1 MSALFVASTF
11 AADFTTKHFLMKR
24 AILIFILF
32 NAIFFSVAAYSQ
44 ERVNI
49 SGKVISTEKEI
60 LSFGAVLLKGTSF
73 GGATNMDG
81 EYSFSA
87 PAGEYTLVTSFLG
100 FEVFQQKIKLIAGKN
115 EVLDIVVAP
124 QASELDEVV
133 VVSSN
138 LKRVKESAFNV
149 VALDV
154 KELHN
159 TAAELKDVLA
169 KAPGIKVRESGGVG
183 SDVNFSLDG
192 FSGRHVQFFLDGV
205 PLDTRNSSFNISNIP
220 VNFAERIEIYKGVV
234 PVEFGADALG
244 GVVNIVTSA
253 NKQRTLADVSYSF
266 GSFHTHKTSALV
278 NHTTRHGFTMELNAY
293 QNYSDNNYHTYTPVE
308 DLENGQINNSKVEK
322 VKRFHDNYH
331 NEAVIAK
338 VGFVGKS
345 FADRLLLGV
354 NLSQSDKEIQ
364 NGVRQEIV
372 YGQRRRKSNSIM
384 PSLEYRKRN
393 FLTQG
398 LNASLTANYNYSQT
412 HILDTATYK
421 YNWWGE
427 SVYNG
432 GKLGEQSYQ
441 NTQNDNR
448 NWNVTA
454 NLNYRMGEAHK
465 IVLNHVLTAFD
476 RKNNSRSETQTQNGI
491 ANKSRKHI
499 TGLSYQYNYRNIWN
513 VSLLGKYYNQ
523 YNSGPQNLSSDPT
536 RFDYTKASQRTDA
549 FGYGAVASCFLMKD
563 IQLKLSYENTL
574 RLPSNNEL
582 FGDEDLEVGKLELK
596 PERSDNLNF
605 NVNYDYTVNKHNFY
619 VEGGLIYRNTKD
631 YIRRV
636 TNRYSGGL
644 YYGAY
649 ENHGN
654 VVTKGVSAELR
665 YNYSNLFSIGGNLTH
680 QNIRNNE
687 RYINGYEGRESSTYK
702 QRMPNTPYFFFN
714 ADATVYFYNLT
725 GKGNLLTLNYSN
737 TYVHEFSLYWEN
749 EGSSS
754 SKLKV
759 PEQFSH
765 HVTINYSLK
774 NGRYN
779 VSFECRN
786 LTDERLY
793 DNFSLQKAGRA
804 FYGKIRY
811 TFSN

>member
-1 MSALFVASTF
+1 MKKAIYISILLFSF
-11 AADFTTKHFLMKR
+11 
-24 AILIFILF
+24 
-32 NAIFFSVAAYSQ
+32 FFSSTVYAQ
-44 ERVNI
+44 VRVTL
-49 SGKVISTEKEI
+49 SGKVTSTEKEV
-60 LSFGAVLLKGTSF
+60 LSYGTVLLKGTSY
-73 GGATNMDG
+73 GSMTDQDG
-81 EYSFSA
+81 VYSFQA
-87 PAGEYTLVTSFLG
+87 PAGEYTLVTSFMG
-100 FEVFQQKIKLIAGKN
+100 YETFEKEVTLVAGKS
-115 EVLDIVVAP
+115 ETWDIVIAP
-124 QASELDEVV
+124 KMAELDEVV
-133 VVSSN
+133 VVGSHI
-138 LKRVKESAFNV
+138 KRVRESAFNV

-159 TAAELKDVLA
+159 SAAEIKDVLA

-244 GVVNIVTSA
+244 GVVNIVTGG
-253 NKQRTLADVSYSF
+253 NRERTLVDASYSY
-266 GSFHTHKTSALV
+266 GSFNTHKTSALV
-278 NHTTRHGFTMELNAY
+278 NHTTKQGLTMELNAY
-293 QNYSDNNYHTYTPVE
+293 QNYSDNNYYVYTPVE

-322 VKRFHDNYH
+322 VKRFHDTYH

-372 YGQRRRKSNSIM
+372 FGQRRHKAKSFM

-393 FLTQG
+393 LFTKG

-412 HILDTATYK
+412 HLLDTATYK
-421 YNWWGE
+421 YNWRGE

-441 NTQNDNR
+441 NTKNDNR
-448 NWNVTA
+448 NWQVTA
-454 NLNYRMGEAHK
+454 NLNYRIGEAHK

-491 ANKSRKHI
+491 ANRSRKNI
-499 TGLSYQYNYRNIWN
+499 TGLSYQYNHKNRWN

-523 YNSGPQNLSSDPT
+523 YNSGPQNTSSDPT
-536 RFDYTKASQRTDA
+536 RFDYVKSSQSTDA
-549 FGYGAVASCFLMKD
+549 FGYGAVASYFLLDD
-563 IQLKLSYENTL
+563 IQLKLSYEKTL
-574 RLPSNNEL
+574 RLPTNSEL

-596 PERSDNLNF
+596 PERSDNVNF
-605 NVNYDYTVNKHNFY
+605 NLNYEYTINKHNFY
-619 VEGGLIYRNTKD
+619 LEGGLIYRNTSD

-654 VVTKGVSAELR
+654 VVTKGGSAELR
-665 YNYSNLFSIGGNLTH
+665 YGYANLFSLGGNLTY
-680 QNIRNNE
+680 QDIRNNE

-714 ADATVYFYNLT
+714 SDATVYFRDL
-725 GKGNLLTLNYSN
+725 GKKGNLLTINYFN
-737 TYVHEFSLYWEN
+737 TYVHAFSLYWEN

-759 PEQFSH
+759 PKQFSH
-765 HVTINYSLK
+765 NLNVSYSMK

-779 VSFECRN
+779 ISLECRN

-811 TFSN
+811 TFNK

>member
-1 MSALFVASTF
+1 MNHHSKIMQKTFYIRLLLLF
-11 AADFTTKHFLMKR
+11 FL
-24 AILIFILF
+24 
-32 NAIFFSVAAYSQ
+32 FSQTAYSQ
-44 ERVNI
+44 VRVHV
-49 SGKVISTEKEI
+49 SGTV
-60 LSFGAVLLKGTSF
+60 LSPEEEALGYATVALKGTSF
-73 GGATNMDG
+73 GAMTDSDG
-81 EYSFSA
+81 KYSFHA
-87 PAGEYTLVTSFLG
+87 PVGEYTLVASFIG
-100 FEVFQQKIKLIAGKN
+100 FETFEKKIKLVAGK
-115 EVLDIVVAP
+115 EETFDITLAFKEE
-124 QASELDEVV
+124 QLDEVV
-133 VVSSN
+133 VVSSHIR
-138 LKRVKESAFNV
+138 RVKESAFNV

-154 KELHN
+154 KALHN
-159 TAAELKDVLA
+159 TAAEIKDVLA

-183 SDVNFSLDG
+183 SDMNFSLDG

-244 GVVNIVTSA
+244 GVVNIVTNG
-253 NKQRTLADVSYSF
+253 NKQRTLVDASYSY

-293 QNYSDNNYHTYTPVE
+293 QNYSDNNYNTYTPVE

-322 VKRFHDNYH
+322 VKRFHDTYH
-331 NEAVIAK
+331 NEAIIAK
-338 VGFVGKS
+338 VGFAGKS

-372 YGQRRRKSNSIM
+372 FGQRRRKSQSLM
-384 PSLEYRKRN
+384 PSFEYRKRN
-393 FLTQG
+393 LFTKG

-412 HILDTATYK
+412 HMLDTATYK
-421 YNWWGE
+421 YNWRGE

-441 NTQNDNR
+441 NTKNDNN

-454 NLNYRMGEAHK
+454 NLNYRIHEAHK

-491 ANKSRKHI
+491 ANKSRKNI
-499 TGLSYQYNYRNIWN
+499 TGLSYQYNHLNIWN

-523 YNSGPQNLSSDPT
+523 YNSGPQNSSSDPT
-536 RFDYTKASQRTDA
+536 RFDYVKSSLSADA
-549 FGYGAVASCFLMKD
+549 FGYGATATYFLLKD
-563 IQLKLSYENTL
+563 IQLKFSYEKTL

-582 FGDEDLEVGKLELK
+582 FGDEDLEVGKLELN

-605 NVNYDYTVNKHNFY
+605 NVNYEFNIDKHNIY
-619 VEGGLIYRNTKD
+619 LEGGLIYRDTKD

-654 VVTKGVSAELR
+654 VVTKGISAELR
-665 YNYSNLFSIGGNLTH
+665 YNYANRLSIGGNLTH

-714 ADATVYFYNLT
+714 ADATVYFRNLIK
-725 GKGNLLTLNYSN
+725 KGNMLTVNYSN

-765 HVTINYSLK
+765 NVNVGYSLK
-774 NGRYN
+774 NGQYN
-779 VSFECRN
+779 ISFECRN

>member
-1 MSALFVASTF
+1 MKKVIYISIFLF
-11 AADFTTKHFLMKR
+11 
-24 AILIFILF
+24 
-32 NAIFFSVAAYSQ
+32 FFCTSMVYAQ
-44 ERVNI
+44 GRVTL
-49 SGKVISTEKEI
+49 SGKVTSTEKEA
-60 LSFGAVLLKGTSF
+60 LSYGAVLLKGTSYGSTTDQ
-73 GGATNMDG
+73 GGF
-81 EYSFSA
+81 YSFQA
-87 PAGEYTLVTSFLG
+87 PVGEYTLVASFLG
-100 FEVFQQKIKLIAGKN
+100 YETFEQRVTLVAGK
-115 EVLDIVVAP
+115 EETWDIELAP
-124 QASELDEVV
+124 QMAELDEVV
-133 VVSSN
+133 VVSSHI
-138 LKRVKESAFNV
+138 KRVKESAFNV

-159 TAAELKDVLA
+159 SAAEIKDVLA

-183 SDVNFSLDG
+183 SEVNFSLDG

-244 GVVNIVTSA
+244 GVVNIVTGG
-253 NKQRTLADVSYSF
+253 NRERTLVDASYSY
-266 GSFHTHKTSALV
+266 GSFNTHKTSALV
-278 NHTTRHGFTMELNAY
+278 NHTTKQGLTMELNAY
-293 QNYSDNNYHTYTPVE
+293 QNYSDNNYAVYTPVE
-308 DLENGQINNSKVEK
+308 DLENGQINTSQVEK
-322 VKRFHDNYH
+322 VKRFHDTYH

-338 VGFVGKS
+338 VGLVGKP
-345 FADRLLLGV
+345 FADRLLLGI

-372 YGQRRRKSNSIM
+372 FGQRRQKAKSFM

-393 FLTQG
+393 LFTKG

-412 HILDTATYK
+412 HLLDTATYK
-421 YNWWGE
+421 YNWRGE

-448 NWNVTA
+448 NWQVTA
-454 NLNYRMGEAHK
+454 NLNYRIGEAHK

-491 ANKSRKHI
+491 ANRSRKNI
-499 TGLSYQYNYRNIWN
+499 TGLSYQYNHTDRWN

-523 YNSGPQNLSSDPT
+523 YNAGPQNTSSDPT
-536 RFDYTKASQRTDA
+536 RFDYVKSSQRTDA
-549 FGYGAVASCFLMKD
+549 FGYGAVASYFLLDD
-563 IQLKLSYENTL
+563 IQLKLSYEKTL
-574 RLPSNNEL
+574 RLPTNSEL

-596 PERSDNLNF
+596 PERSDNVNF
-605 NVNYDYTVNKHNFY
+605 NLNYEYTIAKHHFY
-619 VEGGLIYRNTKD
+619 VEGGLIYRNTSD

-665 YNYSNLFSIGGNLTH
+665 YSYANLFSIGGNLTH
-680 QNIRNNE
+680 QDIRNNE

-714 ADATVYFYNLT
+714 ADATISFRDL
-725 GKGNLLTLNYSN
+725 GKKGNLLTINYFN
-737 TYVHEFSLYWEN
+737 TYVHAFSLYWEN

-759 PEQFSH
+759 PKQFSH
-765 HVTINYSLK
+765 NLNISYSMK
-774 NGRYN
+774 NGWYN
-779 VSFECRN
+779 ISFECRN

-811 TFSN
+811 TFNK

>member
-1 MSALFVASTF
+1 MKKAIYIPILLFF
-11 AADFTTKHFLMKR
+11 F
-24 AILIFILF
+24 
-32 NAIFFSVAAYSQ
+32 FFSTVYAQ
-44 ERVNI
+44 ERVTL
-49 SGKVISTEKEI
+49 SGKVTSTEEEV
-60 LSFGAVLLKGTSF
+60 LSYGTVLLKGTSY
-73 GGATNMDG
+73 GGTTDIDG
-81 EYSFSA
+81 AYSFQA
-87 PAGEYTLVTSFLG
+87 PAGEYTLMASFLG
-100 FEVFQQKIKLIAGKN
+100 YETFEKRVKLVAGKN
-115 EVLDIVVAP
+115 ETWDIVIAP
-124 QASELDEVV
+124 KAAELGEVV

-138 LKRVKESAFNV
+138 IKRVRESAFNV
-149 VALDV
+149 LALDV

-159 TAAELKDVLA
+159 SAAEIKDVLA

-244 GVVNIVTSA
+244 GVVNIVTGG
-253 NKQRTLADVSYSF
+253 NRERTLVDASYSY
-266 GSFHTHKTSALV
+266 GSFNTHKTSALV
-278 NHTTRHGFTMELNAY
+278 NHTTKQGVTMELNVY
-293 QNYSDNNYHTYTPVE
+293 QNYSDNNYYVYTPVE
-308 DLENGQINNSKVEK
+308 DLENGQINNSQVEK
-322 VKRFHDNYH
+322 VKRFHDTYH

-338 VGFVGKS
+338 VGLVGKS
-345 FADRLLLGV
+345 FADRLLLGI

-372 YGQRRRKSNSIM
+372 FGQRRRKAKSFM

-393 FLTQG
+393 LFTKG

-412 HILDTATYK
+412 HLLDTATYK
-421 YNWWGE
+421 YNWRGE

-454 NLNYRMGEAHK
+454 NLNYRIGEAHK

-491 ANKSRKHI
+491 ANRSRKNI
-499 TGLSYQYNYRNIWN
+499 TGLSYQYNHSNLWN

-523 YNSGPQNLSSDPT
+523 YNSGPQNSSSDPT
-536 RFDYTKASQRTDA
+536 RFEYVKSSQSTDA
-549 FGYGAVASCFLMKD
+549 FGYGAVASYFLLKD
-563 IQLKLSYENTL
+563 IQLKLSYEKTL
-574 RLPSNNEL
+574 RLPTNSEL

-596 PERSDNLNF
+596 PERSDNVNF
-605 NVNYDYTVNKHNFY
+605 NLNYEYTIAKHNVY
-619 VEGGLIYRNTKD
+619 LEGGLIYRNTTD

-654 VVTKGVSAELR
+654 VVTKGASAELR
-665 YNYSNLFSIGGNLTH
+665 YNYANRLSLGGNLTY
-680 QNIRNNE
+680 QDIRNNE

-714 ADATVYFYNLT
+714 ADATVCFRDLIK
-725 GKGNLLTLNYSN
+725 KGNLLTINYFN

-759 PEQFSH
+759 PKQFSH
-765 HVTINYSLK
+765 NVNISYSMK

-779 VSFECRN
+779 ISLECRN

-811 TFSN
+811 TFNN

>member
-1 MSALFVASTF
+1 
-11 AADFTTKHFLMKR
+11 MKK
-24 AILIFILF
+24 AILIYIFLF
-32 NAIFFSVAAYSQ
+32 SLTAYSQ
-44 ERVNI
+44 VRVNI
-49 SGKVISTEKEI
+49 SGKVTSTEDET
-60 LSFGAVLLKGTSF
+60 LSYGTVLLKGTSF
-73 GGATNMDG
+73 GGATTADG
-81 EYSFSA
+81 EYSFDA

-100 FEVFQQKIKLIAGKN
+100 YETFQKKIKLAAGKN
-115 EVLDIVVAP
+115 ERLNIVIAP
-124 QASELDEVV
+124 KVSELDEVV

-138 LKRVKESAFNV
+138 IKRIKESAFNV

-154 KELHN
+154 KGMHN
-159 TAAELKDVLA
+159 TAAEIKDALA

-192 FSGRHVQFFLDGV
+192 FSGRHVQFFLDGI

-220 VNFAERIEIYKGVV
+220 VNFAERIEVYKGVV

-244 GVVNIVTSA
+244 GVVNIVTGR
-253 NKQRTLADVSYSF
+253 NKERTLADVSYSY
-266 GSFHTHKTSALV
+266 GSFNTHKTSVLV
-278 NHTTRHGFTMELNAY
+278 NHTTKRGFTMELNVF
-293 QNYSDNNYHTYTPVE
+293 QNYSDNNYATYTPVE
-308 DLENGQINNSKVEK
+308 DLGNGQIDKSKIEK
-322 VKRFHDNYH
+322 IKRFNDTYH

-338 VGFVGKS
+338 AGFVNKS
-345 FADRLLLGV
+345 FADRLLLGA

-372 YGQRRRKSNSIM
+372 YGQRRRKATSFM
-384 PSLEYRKRN
+384 PSIEYFKRN
-393 FLTQG
+393 LFTKG
-398 LNASLTANYNYSQT
+398 LNASLTANYNYSRT
-412 HILDTATYK
+412 HTLDTATYK
-421 YNWWGE
+421 YNWRGE

-441 NTQNDNR
+441 NTKNDNK
-448 NWNVTA
+448 NGNVTA
-454 NLNYRMGEAHK
+454 NLNYRIGEAHK
-465 IVLNHVLTAFD
+465 IVLNHVLTVFD

-491 ANKSRKHI
+491 ANKSRKNI
-499 TGLSYQYNYRNIWN
+499 TGLSYQYNHENSWN

-536 RFDYTKASQRTDA
+536 RFDYVKAGHHTDA
-549 FGYGAVASCFLMKD
+549 FGYGAVASLFLLKD
-563 IQLKLSYENTL
+563 IQLKGSYEKTL
-574 RLPSNNEL
+574 RLPTNDEL
-582 FGDEDLEVGKLELK
+582 FGDEDLELGKLELK
-596 PERSDNLNF
+596 PEHSDNLNF
-605 NVNYDYTVNKHNFY
+605 NVNYGYNRNKHGIY
-619 VEGGLIYRNTKD
+619 LEAGLIYRNTTD

-644 YYGAY
+644 YFGSY

-665 YNYSNLFSIGGNLTH
+665 YNYSNRLSIGGNLTH

-714 ADATVYFYNLT
+714 TDATVYLHNLIR
-725 GKGNLLTLNYSN
+725 KGNVLTVTYFH

-749 EGSSS
+749 EGSST

-765 HVTINYSLK
+765 DITINYSLK

-779 VSFECRN
+779 LSFECRN

-811 TFSN
+811 TFGN

>member
-1 MSALFVASTF
+1 MKKAIYIPILLFF
-11 AADFTTKHFLMKR
+11 F
-24 AILIFILF
+24 
-32 NAIFFSVAAYSQ
+32 FFSTVYAQ
-44 ERVNI
+44 ERVTL
-49 SGKVISTEKEI
+49 SGKVTSTEEEV
-60 LSFGAVLLKGTSF
+60 LSYGTVLLKGTSY
-73 GGATNMDG
+73 GGTTDIDG
-81 EYSFSA
+81 AYSFQA
-87 PAGEYTLVTSFLG
+87 PAGEYTLVASFLG
-100 FEVFQQKIKLIAGKN
+100 YETFEKRVKLVAGKN
-115 EVLDIVVAP
+115 ETWDIVIAP
-124 QASELDEVV
+124 KAAELGEVV

-138 LKRVKESAFNV
+138 IKRVRESAFNV
-149 VALDV
+149 LALDV
-154 KELHN
+154 KELRN
-159 TAAELKDVLA
+159 SAAEIKDVLA

-244 GVVNIVTSA
+244 GVVNIVTGG
-253 NKQRTLADVSYSF
+253 NRERTLVDASYSY
-266 GSFHTHKTSALV
+266 GSFNTHKTSALV
-278 NHTTRHGFTMELNAY
+278 NHTTKQGVTMELNVY
-293 QNYSDNNYHTYTPVE
+293 QNYSDNNYYVYTPVE

-322 VKRFHDNYH
+322 VRRFHDTYH

-338 VGFVGKS
+338 VGLVGKS
-345 FADRLLLGV
+345 FADRLLLGI

-372 YGQRRRKSNSIM
+372 FGQRRRKAKSFM

-393 FLTQG
+393 LFTKG

-412 HILDTATYK
+412 YLLDTATYK
-421 YNWWGE
+421 YNWRGE

-441 NTQNDNR
+441 NTKNDNR

-454 NLNYRMGEAHK
+454 NLNYRIGEAHK

-491 ANKSRKHI
+491 ANRSRKNI
-499 TGLSYQYNYRNIWN
+499 TGLSYQYNHSNLWN

-523 YNSGPQNLSSDPT
+523 YNSGPQNSSSDPT
-536 RFDYTKASQRTDA
+536 RFDYVKSSQSTDA
-549 FGYGAVASCFLMKD
+549 FGYGAVASYFLLKD
-563 IQLKLSYENTL
+563 IQLKLSYEKTL
-574 RLPSNNEL
+574 RLPTNSEL

-596 PERSDNLNF
+596 PERSDNVNF
-605 NVNYDYTVNKHNFY
+605 NLNYEYTIAKHNVY
-619 VEGGLIYRNTKD
+619 LEGGLIYRNTTD

-654 VVTKGVSAELR
+654 VVTKGASAELR
-665 YNYSNLFSIGGNLTH
+665 YNYANRLSLGGNLTY
-680 QNIRNNE
+680 QDIRNNE

-714 ADATVYFYNLT
+714 ADATVYFRDLIK
-725 GKGNLLTLNYSN
+725 KGNLLTINYFN

-759 PEQFSH
+759 PKQFSH
-765 HVTINYSLK
+765 NVNISYSMK

-779 VSFECRN
+779 ISLECRN

-811 TFSN
+811 TFNK